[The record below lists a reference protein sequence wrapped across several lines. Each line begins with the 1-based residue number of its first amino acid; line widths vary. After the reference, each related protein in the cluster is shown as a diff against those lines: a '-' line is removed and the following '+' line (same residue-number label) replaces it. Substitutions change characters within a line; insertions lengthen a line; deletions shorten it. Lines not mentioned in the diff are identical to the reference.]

1 MSGWCGK
8 ESEKELVSGWGQ
20 VLRVLCRRISSFAFT
35 WQPGLLYQKKSALS
49 MSQGSSLHDVMLQ
62 GNPLLQRPQPVLPSC
77 KAAEMG
83 EVERKVKGQNF
94 LSCARGSAS
103 SAWLLFWLGEV
114 GSLNEQS
121 RRGCWFIGAALRQ
134 PWLYRQISGMDL
146 GSQSLAVFAIH
157 CSTTVLSA
165 SSDHRGVPPQF
176 AASRDSNRL
185 GTLRERHFLC
195 FHKGGE

>member
-1 MSGWCGK
+1 M
-8 ESEKELVSGWGQ
+8 
-20 VLRVLCRRISSFAFT
+20 LCRRISSFAFT
-35 WQPGLLYQKKSALS
+35 WQPGLLYHKKSALS
-49 MSQGSSLHDVMLQ
+49 MSQESSLHDVMLQ

-77 KAAEMG
+77 NVPEMG

-94 LSCARGSAS
+94 PACTTGSAS
-103 SAWLLFWLGEV
+103 SAWLLFWLREV
-114 GSLNEQS
+114 GALNEQS
-121 RRGCWFIGAALRQ
+121 RSGCWFVIQALRQ
-134 PWLYRQISGMDL
+134 PWLYRQISGMNL
-146 GSQSLAVFAIH
+146 GSQSPAVFAIH

-195 FHKGGE
+195 FQQGR